1 MQSNTFIKMLHS
13 FCAPITDEQ
22 LGTIIVGEVIFKV
35 MFRLRTKTFD
45 CQQNLWEKKAKI
57 KQKNSMGSKLQIN
70 EKFKDG
76 TDELPITIN
85 E

>member
-1 MQSNTFIKMLHS
+1 
-13 FCAPITDEQ
+13 
-22 LGTIIVGEVIFKV
+22 
-35 MFRLRTKTFD
+35 MFRLRTKAFD

>member
-13 FCAPITDEQ
+13 FCAPVTNEQ
-22 LGTIIVGEVIFKV
+22 LGTIIVEVIFKV
-35 MFRLRTKTFD
+35 MFRLRTKAFD

-76 TDELPITIN
+76 TNELPITIN